1 MRSKKPRTLKARIV
15 LDLEVDLDA
24 WAESYGFVA
33 HEVASARADAREHL
47 GALVVEAVEGL
58 PHLADENLAQVTKAS
73 VTADGIRSDLME
85 G

>member
-1 MRSKKPRTLKARIV
+1 MSQRVISLLQSIAAT
-15 LDLEVDLDA
+15 
-24 WAESYGFVA
+24 
-33 HEVASARADAREHL
+33 
-47 GALVVEAVEGL
+47 AVEGL